1 MVTFVTDRWAS
12 THAVP
17 RRRGLGERQVLMNG
31 AHRCRPLAYS
41 GRDAFD
47 RAGAHVGNGK
57 QSWIAGLERER
68 PAPSTAIS
76 GNVTGDNGAQGHR
89 FPRLV
94 RLQESR

>member
-1 MVTFVTDRWAS
+1 
-12 THAVP
+12 
-17 RRRGLGERQVLMNG
+17 MNG

-89 FPRLV
+89 FRDWFGFKNLV
-94 RLQESR
+94 DELVSV